1 MLSLEYEQEVIKHL
15 FSTPAR
21 ARMGDHEKVP
31 RGTPVKNPRDNIKNI
46 GLNYIILLMRSS
58 DLIEKI

>member
-1 MLSLEYEQEVIKHL
+1 
-15 FSTPAR
+15 
-21 ARMGDHEKVP
+21 MGDHEKVP
-31 RGTPVKNPRDNIKNI
+31 RGTPVKNPRDNAKNI